1 MLSSMDYTLS
11 KFIELISPNPYKDIV
26 IKKDKIDSF
35 YYQSYFDKSK
45 VKPILMNSFLSNI
58 NNSLNNFIH
67 NFEIYLLEDLNIKD
81 KNLFDP
87 IFIYELK
94 FFIVNNFIL
103 SKDNYYDKFDMEY
116 LQLITVLKDK
126 WKNIDKSKINHSKND
141 LIIISLKKKIS
152 DLYKKKKE

>member
-26 IKKDKIDSF
+26 IKKDQIDSF